1 MESGV
6 CDTEFDSPKIPRRL
20 PAPDHSVPI
29 REFLSKVA
37 RQKAA
42 QAMTAMR
49 RSMSAGQM
57 FLDGRQRHFAP
68 EAKAPSL
75 RALGVVG
82 ADRRGNHGTLIV
94 VR

>member
-1 MESGV
+1 MESSV
-6 CDTEFDSPKIPRRL
+6 YDTEFDSPKIPRRL

-49 RSMSAGQM
+49 RSMS
-57 FLDGRQRHFAP
+57 
-68 EAKAPSL
+68 
-75 RALGVVG
+75 RADVS
-82 ADRRGNHGTLIV
+82 
-94 VR
+94 